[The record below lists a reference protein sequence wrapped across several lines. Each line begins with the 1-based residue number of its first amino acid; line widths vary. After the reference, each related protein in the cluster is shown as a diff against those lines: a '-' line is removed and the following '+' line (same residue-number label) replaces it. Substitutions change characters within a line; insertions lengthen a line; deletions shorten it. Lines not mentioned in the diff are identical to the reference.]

1 MDLLVVMSRTIFFYF
16 LILICYRVMGK
27 REIAQLSVSDLTI
40 SILIAELVAISI
52 ENKDESTFLTILPI
66 LLLVGL
72 EILLAYV
79 QLKCH
84 GLRRLIDGK
93 PSMIIDKGKLN
104 IKEMVKQRYSIDD
117 LTLALRTNKI
127 KSLKDVDYAVLET
140 DGSLSVF
147 KKNMDKSYPLP
158 IIVDGKIDL
167 TVLKSIHKSKEWI
180 INKLHDNNLSLKD
193 TLYAFYKGNTMY
205 VVRK

>member
-40 SILIAELVAISI
+40 AISI

-79 QLKCH
+79 QLKCN

-147 KKNMDKSYPLP
+147 KKNIDKSYPLP

>member
-66 LLLVGL
+66 LLLVFL
-72 EILLAYV
+72 EILLAFI
-79 QLKCH
+79 QLKCN
-84 GLRRLIDGK
+84 GLRRLVDGK
-93 PSMIIDKGKLN
+93 PSMIIDNGKLN
-104 IKEMVKQRYSIDD
+104 IK
-117 LTLALRTNKI
+117 
-127 KSLKDVDYAVLET
+127 DVDYAILET

-147 KKNMDKSYPLP
+147 KKSVDSSYPLP
-158 IIVDGKIDL
+158 IIVDGKIDEN
-167 TVLKSIHKSKEWI
+167 VLKKYHKSKEWLI
-180 INKLHDNNLSLKD
+180 KKLEENNLTLKT

>member
-1 MDLLVVMSRTIFFYF
+1 
-16 LILICYRVMGK
+16 MGK

-79 QLKCH
+79 QLKCN

-147 KKNMDKSYPLP
+147 KKNIDKSYPLP

>member
-66 LLLVGL
+66 LLLVFL
-72 EILLAYV
+72 EILLAFI
-79 QLKCH
+79 QLKCN
-84 GLRRLIDGK
+84 GLRRLVDGK
-93 PSMIIDKGKLN
+93 PSMIIDDGKLN
-104 IKEMVKQRYSIDD
+104 IKEMVRQRYSVDD
-117 LTLALRTNKI
+117 LVLALRTNKVKNI
-127 KSLKDVDYAVLET
+127 KDVDYAILET

-147 KKNMDKSYPLP
+147 KKSVDSSYPLP
-158 IIVDGKIDL
+158 IIVDGKIDEN
-167 TVLKSIHKSKEWI
+167 VLKKYHKSKEWLI
-180 INKLHDNNLSLKD
+180 KKLEENNLTLKT

>member
-40 SILIAELVAISI
+40 SIRI

-79 QLKCH
+79 QLKCN

-147 KKNMDKSYPLP
+147 KKNIDKSYPLP

>member
-79 QLKCH
+79 QLKCN
-84 GLRRLIDGK
+84 GLRRLIDVK

-147 KKNMDKSYPLP
+147 KKNIDKSYPLP